1 MATSA
6 AQAQASSGQGR
17 GSSAADDPPDPSA
30 AWYMTKAQLES
41 TPARKALLQK
51 FGQDAE
57 KAREKEAQYRRLTVG
72 FLQEAGQKLRLPQLS
87 IATAIVFYHRFYS
100 RKSYDGYDRFRIA
113 TTCLFLAGKVEETP
127 KKIKDVVIE
136 TYKAQHNKPSGPD
149 PESKEFWSL
158 KEEILVCE
166 RILLQTLGFDLTVEH
181 AYRPLLAYVK
191 SIKGTRDLAQVA
203 WNFINDSLRTTIALQ
218 YPPRCVAAAAVH
230 LSSKFLDNKMI
241 LPTHHEKPWYE
252 AFKVLQSEVEDIAD
266 QILVMYDGKGQPGAG
281 TTLSN
286 GSVVA
291 NGLPSQGLP
300 SLAALRGAGA
310 GASTNGAPAALSPA
324 YLNGASTNGAPA
336 ASSSAASSSAAPSA
350 PPAAAARRSPSARE
364 DGELSPPGAKRPKL
378 EGRPAAAAGAP
389 PERAAGSADRGAP
402 PRTGPPPKSPPGSAS
417 K

>member
-266 QILVMYDGKGQPGAG
+266 QILVMCDGTPQPH
-281 TTLSN
+281 
-286 GSVVA
+286 
-291 NGLPSQGLP
+291 P
-300 SLAALRGAGA
+300 
-310 GASTNGAPAALSPA
+310 
-324 YLNGASTNGAPA
+324 
-336 ASSSAASSSAAPSA
+336 
-350 PPAAAARRSPSARE
+350 
-364 DGELSPPGAKRPKL
+364 
-378 EGRPAAAAGAP
+378 
-389 PERAAGSADRGAP
+389 
-402 PRTGPPPKSPPGSAS
+402 
-417 K
+417 

>member
-1 MATSA
+1 
-6 AQAQASSGQGR
+6 
-17 GSSAADDPPDPSA
+17 
-30 AWYMTKAQLES
+30 
-41 TPARKALLQK
+41 
-51 FGQDAE
+51 
-57 KAREKEAQYRRLTVG
+57 VG
-72 FLQEAGQKLRLPQLS
+72 FLQEAGQKLRLPQLT

-136 TYKAQHNKPSGPD
+136 TYKAQHGAAGKASGPD

-166 RILLQTLGFDLTVEH
+166 RILLQTLDFDLTVEH

-230 LSSKFLDNKMI
+230 LSSRFLDNKMV
-241 LPTHHEKPWYE
+241 LPTHHDKPWYE
-252 AFKVLQSEVEDIAD
+252 AFKVLQAEVEDIAD
-266 QILVMYDGKGQPGAG
+266 QILVMYDGKGQPGGG

-291 NGLPSQGLP
+291 NGLPS
-300 SLAALRGAGA
+300 LAALRGAVA
-310 GASTNGAPAALSPA
+310 GASTNGASTNGASTNGSST
-324 YLNGASTNGAPA
+324 NGASTNGA
-336 ASSSAASSSAAPSA
+336 ASSSAAALPAA
-350 PPAAAARRSPSARE
+350 PAAAPAAAPRRSPSARE
-364 DGELSPPGAKRPKL
+364 EGELSPPGAKRPKL
-378 EGRPAAAAGAP
+378 EARPVAAAGAMAP
-389 PERAAGSADRGAP
+389 PDRAAGSADRGAP
-402 PRTGPPPKSPPGSAS
+402 PRTGPPPKSPPGSTHGGGVS
-417 K
+417 VRM

>member
-1 MATSA
+1 MATNA
-6 AQAQASSGQGR
+6 AQAQASSASGQGR

-30 AWYMTKAQLES
+30 AWYLTKAQLEN

-51 FGQDAE
+51 FGKDAE
-57 KAREKEAQYRRLTVG
+57 KAKEKEAQYRRLTVG
-72 FLQEAGQKLRLPQLS
+72 FLQEAGQKLRLPQLT

-136 TYKAQHNKPSGPD
+136 TYKAQHGAAGKASGPD

-166 RILLQTLGFDLTVEH
+166 RILLQTLDFDLTVEH

-230 LSSKFLDNKMI
+230 LSSRFLDNKMV
-241 LPTHHEKPWYE
+241 LPTHHDKPWYE
-252 AFKVLQSEVEDIAD
+252 AFKVLQAEVEDIAD
-266 QILVMYDGKGQPGAG
+266 QILVMYDGIP
-281 TTLSN
+281 
-286 GSVVA
+286 
-291 NGLPSQGLP
+291 
-300 SLAALRGAGA
+300 
-310 GASTNGAPAALSPA
+310 
-324 YLNGASTNGAPA
+324 
-336 ASSSAASSSAAPSA
+336 
-350 PPAAAARRSPSARE
+350 
-364 DGELSPPGAKRPKL
+364 
-378 EGRPAAAAGAP
+378 
-389 PERAAGSADRGAP
+389 
-402 PRTGPPPKSPPGSAS
+402 
-417 K
+417 